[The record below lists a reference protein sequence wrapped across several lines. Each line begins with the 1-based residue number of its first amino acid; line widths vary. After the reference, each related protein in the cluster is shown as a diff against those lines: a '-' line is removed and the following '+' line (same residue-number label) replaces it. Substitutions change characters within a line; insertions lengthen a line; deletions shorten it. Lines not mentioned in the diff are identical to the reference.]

1 MTTILVGEH
10 LQADRRYGISVRSD
24 DEFWPWVP
32 GLDRLAKM
40 RRFDLLMVA
49 LADHLGCDVVALMA
63 DFERAQAVGKLQVVQ
78 EAWGGGAGPLA
89 RMEIVTEDFAY
100 EAEAKFLRE
109 KDQLEQ
115 WRADLP
121 RKRGEYAMIRNQLLS
136 AMLARGQQYVCQH
149 PGCTARLKLTID
161 HIVPLARGGTNALSN
176 LQFMCQP
183 HNSSKGSR

>member
-10 LQADRRYGISVRSD
+10 LQADHRYGISVRSN
-24 DEFWPWVP
+24 DEFWPLVP

-63 DFERAQAVGKLQVVQ
+63 DFERAQAVGKLEVVQ
-78 EAWGGGAGPLA
+78 ESWAAGAGPLA
-89 RMEIVTEDFAY
+89 HMEIVTEDVAY
-100 EAEAKFLRE
+100 EVEAKFQRE
-109 KDQLEQ
+109 REQREQ

-121 RKRGEYAMIRNQLLS
+121 RKRAEYAMLRPQLLS
-136 AMLARGQQYVCQH
+136 AMLADGQQYACQH
-149 PGCTARLKLTID
+149 PGCAGRLKLTID